1 MRDVIFVDRKLEGEN
16 GAIVVGDSGLRNNT
30 GFTGI
35 NEATGTTIQ
44 DGKELTLIG
53 GKSDG
58 TGNRFTLAERIISA
72 VGDGAKLIL
81 GSLELKTLLSTK
93 DRPNRFISLI
103 RENLRLPPAITS
115 SRTLILQAERPLSI
129 KMLFSTAK
137 TLPSQTKQS

>member
-1 MRDVIFVDRKLEGEN
+1 MVQVIALLLPNVLSVRLVTEQSSF
-16 GAIVVGDSGLRNNT
+16 
-30 GFTGI
+30 
-35 NEATGTTIQ
+35 
-44 DGKELTLIG
+44 
-53 GKSDG
+53 
-58 TGNRFTLAERIISA
+58 LAA
-72 VGDGAKLIL
+72 W
-81 GSLELKTLLSTK
+81 ELKTFLSTK

>member
-1 MRDVIFVDRKLEGEN
+1 M
-16 GAIVVGDSGLRNNT
+16 RNNT

-81 GSLELKTLLSTK
+81 GSLGIKDSSVYQGQAEQVHLSDK
-93 DRPNRFISLI
+93 
-103 RENLRLPPAITS
+103 ENLRLPPAITS